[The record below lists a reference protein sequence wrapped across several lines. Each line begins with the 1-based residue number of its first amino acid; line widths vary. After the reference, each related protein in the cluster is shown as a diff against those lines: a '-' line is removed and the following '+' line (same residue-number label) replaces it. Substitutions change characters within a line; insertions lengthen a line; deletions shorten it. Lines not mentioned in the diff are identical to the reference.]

1 MALKGSLKNQK
12 KLRGGCEFDLSGA
25 AGQLILNI
33 ERERKKTK
41 ERKKN
46 IFLKKEKKKKGS

>member
-12 KLRGGCEFDLSGA
+12 KRRGGCEFDLSGV

-41 ERKKN
+41 ERKK
-46 IFLKKEKKKKGS
+46 FFKKKKKEKKGS